1 MRRKKQEKKKRI
13 LIGSI
18 VVLVVGGLFLFIFYR
33 QDKNYSMV
41 GQWMKEVG
49 VGITRMFSI
58 PVQQVLLPSPN
69 ELDLSLSKAKDQ
81 EIEELKKL
89 LEIKSTYTQFQVITA
104 LTIER
109 NTDYFKEGLTINK
122 GEKDGIQKDM
132 AVITPYG
139 LIGKISKVG
148 QTFSEVRLLSSL
160 SEPIQVSVQVNS
172 QEETYHGV
180 LSGYDEKKGLFRVSG
195 IASQSTIQIG
205 DKITTSGLGGIF
217 PEGIYVGEVVE
228 VTQDEFGITKTL
240 YLASGQDFNQINYV
254 SVLVRGV
261 ES

>member
-58 PVQQVLLPSPN
+58 SVQQVLLPSPN

-122 GEKDGIQKDM
+122 GEKDGIQKE
-132 AVITPYG
+132 
-139 LIGKISKVG
+139 IG
-148 QTFSEVRLLSSL
+148 
-160 SEPIQVSVQVNS
+160 
-172 QEETYHGV
+172 
-180 LSGYDEKKGLFRVSG
+180 
-195 IASQSTIQIG
+195 
-205 DKITTSGLGGIF
+205 
-217 PEGIYVGEVVE
+217 
-228 VTQDEFGITKTL
+228 
-240 YLASGQDFNQINYV
+240 
-254 SVLVRGV
+254 
-261 ES
+261 